1 MLLCSFL
8 YGYAWQ
14 ILGKAAILITKEWN
28 RHEAIMLQKLS
39 IMLLSSAQKITYY
52 AFENCPLFPKL
63 CHHNWLIMPVYCCIR
78 PFSLMFRL
86 QIVLNS
92 LAGYCIREF
101 HFNMTALLE

>member
-1 MLLCSFL
+1 
-8 YGYAWQ
+8 
-14 ILGKAAILITKEWN
+14 
-28 RHEAIMLQKLS
+28 MLQKLS

-101 HFNMTALLE
+101 YFNMTALLE

>member
-1 MLLCSFL
+1 
-8 YGYAWQ
+8 
-14 ILGKAAILITKEWN
+14 
-28 RHEAIMLQKLS
+28 MLQKLS

-63 CHHNWLIMPVYCCIR
+63 CNHNWLIMPDYCCIR
-78 PFSLMFRL
+78 PFSLMFKL

-92 LAGYCIREF
+92 LAGCCIREF